1 MDSDLVKLLLLGRLV
16 SFMLLVY
23 VVFGLVVESRS
34 RREGSKLKAFAR
46 LLCRPLTAPVAAL
59 APDGTDY
66 PTVLKR
72 TAIAVVAVWVVFVVA
87 TEVVLAR
94 S

>member
-1 MDSDLVKLLLLGRLV
+1 MSIHGSDGSRDPA
-16 SFMLLVY
+16 SGQ
-23 VVFGLVVESRS
+23 GLVLPSPGDRTVA
-34 RREGSKLKAFAR
+34 KAFAR

-59 APDGTDY
+59 APDGSDY